1 MCRFVNFRSDTWANA
16 SVPNP
21 NVDTTKQIHRIIA
34 FVDNIILARISWLYI
49 DSSSLSVS
57 PDTSPKKWTDGSVR
71 AETRRDETRRDET
84 WRDDQSTTWWPV
96 GHKVRT
102 QMLGLP
108 NFPKPSCCQVEST
121 GPHCHSLSDL
131 RRFVGHGSHNIG
143 ILWWLEL
150 SNEDTRQNT
159 FTIEGASSLGFS
171 GNCDQNL

>member
-84 WRDDQSTTWWPV
+84 WRDETTNRPHDDQ
-96 GHKVRT
+96 
-102 QMLGLP
+102 L
-108 NFPKPSCCQVEST
+108 
-121 GPHCHSLSDL
+121 
-131 RRFVGHGSHNIG
+131 
-143 ILWWLEL
+143 
-150 SNEDTRQNT
+150 DTRSARKCWVYQI
-159 FTIEGASSLGFS
+159 F
-171 GNCDQNL
+171 QNLPAVKLRVQDHTVIPSPICAGLLGMARTILEFSDGSNSRMRIPARILLQ